1 MFEVLCALLGG
12 IMLVQKKYKND
23 NMVRDAGH
31 PLLVGCETPE
41 EIITVKCEY
50 CNCHGQPMPKLTSYE
65 LALIEGWILDGRN
78 IRKSIKEVYFKQTGR
93 QAGSESATGNSEWQ
107 LTKKSNEALMLE
119 NNFDES
125 CDEDD
130 LYYMSQQRKDSSIYI
145 DAKDV
150 DLSFKKCVKLGFE
163 IGDQRN
169 YNYWYKDCLYYK
181 TDKNRMTPNEYFE
194 IRNKR

>member
-1 MFEVLCALLGG
+1 MFEMLGVLLGG
-12 IMLVQKKYKND
+12 ISLVHRRYKTD
-23 NMVRDAGH
+23 KVIREAGH
-31 PLLVGCETPE
+31 PLLVGCKTQE

-50 CNCHGQPMPKLTSYE
+50 CDYHGQPMPKLTPYE
-65 LALIEGWILDGRN
+65 LALIDGWLIDGRN

-93 QAGSESATGNSEWQ
+93 HAGSEATALNSEWQ
-107 LTKKSNEALMLE
+107 LKISNEALKLE

-125 CDEDD
+125 SDEDD
-130 LYYMSQQRKDSSIYI
+130 LYYMSQPRKDSSIYI